1 MGYGPN
7 RELEEARSDPRRVK
21 QRNLYYLVDHKEF
34 PHLLTS
40 IN

>member
-21 QRNLYYLVDHKEF
+21 QRNLHYPADHEEF
-34 PHLLTS
+34 SHLLTS